1 MLQCPSP
8 ATINGQRIT
17 LAHGEGAR
25 AARRLL
31 DEHVFSILGPSVQH
45 ARDAARL
52 PTLTGEMAFTTDS
65 FVVSPLFFPGG
76 DIGKLAVCG
85 TANDLSVSGAQ
96 PRWLSLSL
104 IVEEGFSLE
113 TFDAILRSIAAAAR
127 ETCLEVVTGDTK
139 VVPRGAA
146 DGMFITTAGIGEI
159 IMPALPG
166 SIGLEIGDELVVSG
180 PIGRHGIAVLAAREQ
195 MQVDLLP
202 ASDCGPLMPAVDALH
217 RANLPVV
224 AMRDATRGGVGAV
237 LHEWAGVCGHALAI
251 CENQLPVTDDVRGIS
266 ELLGLDPL
274 HIANEGTMLIAV
286 RPGFG
291 ANTAAVLESIGFPGA
306 SVIGRVQA
314 RAISPVLVERG
325 LGRAVP
331 LDEPIG
337 APLPRIC

>member
-1 MLQCPSP
+1 MFDCPRP
-8 ATINGQRIT
+8 ALINGQLIT

-25 AARRLL
+25 ATRRLL
-31 DEHVFSILGPSVQH
+31 DEHVFLILGPSVQH
-45 ARDAARL
+45 TRDAARL
-52 PTLTGEMAFTTDS
+52 PALTGETAFTTDS

-85 TANDLSVSGAQ
+85 TANDLSVSGAR

-113 TFDAILRSIAAAAR
+113 TFDAILRSIAAAAQ
-127 ETCLEVVTGDTK
+127 EIGVDIVTGDTK
-139 VVPRGAA
+139 VVPRGTA
-146 DGMFITTAGIGEI
+146 DGMFITTAGVGEI

-166 SIGLEIGDELVVSG
+166 PTDLKIGDELVVSG
-180 PIGRHGIAVLAAREQ
+180 PIGRHGVAVLAAREQ
-195 MQVDLLP
+195 MGVDPLP
-202 ASDCGPLMPAVDALH
+202 SSDCAALMPAVDALH
-217 RANLPVV
+217 RADLPLV

-251 CENQLPVTDDVRGIS
+251 CESRVPVTDDVRGIC

-274 HIANEGTMLIAV
+274 HIANEGTMMIAV

-291 ANTAAVLESIGFPGA
+291 DHAAAVLRSIGLSWA

-331 LDEPIG
+331 LDEPLG